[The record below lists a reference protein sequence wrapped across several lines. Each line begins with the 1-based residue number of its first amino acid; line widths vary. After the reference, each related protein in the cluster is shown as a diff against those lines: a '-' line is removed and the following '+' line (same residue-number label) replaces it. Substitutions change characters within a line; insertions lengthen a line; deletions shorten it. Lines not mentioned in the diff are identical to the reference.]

1 MIPADGRGPAPSA
14 PATVLDRPWLRLAGW
29 AAFLVLSL
37 RVLHGETFGA
47 LSVPLGGS
55 DELAAWAE
63 RTSPVVMALAVVRLA
78 ALAAAW
84 YLTAA
89 TILTAVAAVTRWR
102 PLAAMAVRVSP
113 EIVRRLVCRSA
124 SAGLA
129 VGALLAVVPV
139 SPRLAASPVVADVT
153 STASTDH
160 DRSLPTSDDTLPTVG
175 SPPTARMTREPQ
187 RPLADAEG
195 WVVEAGDSFWSI
207 AEETLAA
214 DGPVEPRDVA
224 RYCDRLIEANRD
236 RLVDR
241 HNPDLLAVGQE
252 LSIPPA

>member
-1 MIPADGRGPAPSA
+1 MTPDRRRGPAP
-14 PATVLDRPWLRLAGW
+14 PTGLDRPWLRLAAW

-37 RVLHGETFGA
+37 RLLHGETFGS
-47 LSVPLGGS
+47 LSIPLS
-55 DELAAWAE
+55 SPDEVTAWTE

-102 PLAAMAVRVSP
+102 PLAAVAVRVSP

-139 SPRLAASPVVADVT
+139 SPRLAASPVVAEVASPNDDPAT
-153 STASTDH
+153 TA
-160 DRSLPTSDDTLPTVG
+160 TVG
-175 SPPTARMTREPQ
+175 PSPTATMTRQPNP
-187 RPLADAEG
+187 PLAREPDLSPGPATGER

-214 DGPVEPRDVA
+214 DGPVSPSDVA
-224 RYCDRLIEANRD
+224 RVCDRLIAANRD
-236 RLVDR
+236 RLIDR
-241 HNPDLLAVGQE
+241 DNPDLLVPGQE
-252 LSIPPA
+252 LSIPRS